1 MDLQSASMLQSIH
14 GRISNMGP
22 LAPPLVVVGATL
34 MCIWL
39 AHYLLKK
46 INHRRRLQAVLP
58 PGSMGLPLLGE
69 TLEFFARS
77 PSMDLLPFFKRRM
90 ER

>member
-1 MDLQSASMLQSIH
+1 MDFKSVGMLHSIQ
-14 GRISNMGP
+14 GINIG
-22 LAPPLVVVGATL
+22 LAPPFVVMGVTL
-34 MCIWL
+34 ICIWL
-39 AHYLLKK
+39 LHLLLKQ

-69 TLEFFARS
+69 TLEFFSRS
-77 PSMDLLPFFKRRM
+77 PALDLLPFFKRRM